1 VVTIKSVVANN
12 RLLISLVSPVFT
24 QMLHEKYP
32 AMLKDIHGISEETTT
47 GVHRLLEMLEEGSL
61 V

>member
-1 VVTIKSVVANN
+1 MV
-12 RLLISLVSPVFT
+12 LDDGGDLT

-47 GVHRLLEMLEEGSL
+47 GVHRLLEMFHNQSPRLFYL
-61 V
+61 PLAYLCHA